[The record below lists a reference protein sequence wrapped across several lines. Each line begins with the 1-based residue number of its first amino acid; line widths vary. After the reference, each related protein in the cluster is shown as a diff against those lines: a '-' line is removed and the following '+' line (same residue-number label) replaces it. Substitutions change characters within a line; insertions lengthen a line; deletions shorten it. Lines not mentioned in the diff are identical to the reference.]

1 MEEDLRS
8 DDSILKTI
16 VEKRLE
22 QVVDKAQ
29 ERIDKEAAANPE
41 LRFALEIV

>member
-8 DDSILKTI
+8 EESIEKTI

-22 QVVDKAQ
+22 QVVEKAQ
-29 ERIDKEAAANPE
+29 ERIDKE
-41 LRFALEIV
+41 LSLIHI